1 MMLTIGACHR
11 AEPRIATFCTPTE
24 PPSGDT
30 SVTLAIAAR
39 SDSRALANDVGGLVI
54 HVADGRDKSKP
65 IEVALV
71 RLSPIAARPNPVSF
85 PYSGGT
91 DGNGQVEL
99 GNVKAGEYDV
109 QIRRIGYGA
118 RSLEFMVRRG
128 YIDTVRVALRW
139 QPMCLV

>member
-1 MMLTIGACHR
+1 M
-11 AEPRIATFCTPTE
+11 
-24 PPSGDT
+24 
-30 SVTLAIAAR
+30 
-39 SDSRALANDVGGLVI
+39 GGLVV
-54 HVADGRDKSKP
+54 HVVDGRDKSKP

-71 RLSPIAARPNPVSF
+71 RLSPIAARPKPVSF
-85 PYSGGT
+85 PYGGGT

-99 GNVKAGEYDV
+99 GSVKPGEYDV

-128 YIDTVRVALRW
+128 FVDTVRVALRW